1 MEAYKK
7 QATFTF
13 NNYFQL
19 KRSLHGNKDRRR
31 MLVKLR
37 KDLRKLGLSKRARR
51 VGLMQ
56 LAVRPCVVLERLPVS
71 SYKEKSLQSLHNNNK
86 NFMTSYKESQYEHRD
101 DAQKRRIEDSQD
113 LHQQSN
119 IQILSAAETASI
131 NTLDASK
138 TCRNEEQ
145 GCNLLE
151 KELSKPREKIINL
164 IQDFTQKATKKNSH
178 IDVTSTK
185 HMGVS
190 EKLDIKAAC
199 SLSSSKD
206 ELLKKQN
213 FTHKFANKNSCS
225 ESKINFSK
233 DRSISVPAKKMN
245 IFVNEECSSL
255 ENESSDTTVPL
266 RLTKHCSDPKRS
278 INSSE
283 DANVFA
289 RQHKKNISSLKT
301 KLDTLQECS
310 NESRIV
316 NISSECNIS
325 SSNIISEATANDF
338 TNENENVQLDLE
350 LVKHIDTSLQY
361 KGIRKNIRQ
370 TKINSKSKNL
380 STVNLHIGTN
390 SKVVIKRKVS
400 SRSSDQNALPIK
412 IRKKNE
418 INTSPDKVVPHS
430 NIEIFKY
437 KLDHT
442 NQRIR
447 GYIIRYKKRENYK
460 SRKRKKDKYK
470 TKREKLQKY
479 FEGSFDSNTS
489 ETEENSEILLNYRK
503 RRKQESDDLL
513 HDDKKLTHDTNLQRN
528 IEGINFNN
536 SYDFTTNFEKCATH
550 DATTDTEIED
560 EASIDK
566 RVTLANNKQENV
578 ESDNS
583 DNSCDSTACT
593 EKCYAIYNAADEVG
607 EASTRENETSVNN
620 SQENTEDISSDNLCD
635 SSASTEEDCAVKDAA
650 TKIEAKDGAL
660 VCTYDT
666 SSVNSQKNID
676 IVIFLDKVK
685 SDDSCDSTVTEK
697 YFMHDATIDEKIE
710 GRPGKHGTC
719 ANNSQINIEDAQSVK
734 ENCNNSC
741 DFTASSEECY
751 TTFDE
756 YATDEIED
764 RRASIRKRDTFAN
777 NSQKNITE
785 STILAKT
792 KSDNSCNCT
801 VNTEK
806 NYATPDTMTEKK
818 IVEPSIAEASICI
831 RDMSANNSQK
841 SIENAESIKENS
853 DSSCDS
859 TTNIEIHSMHDT
871 ATDEKVEN
879 RASKYISSTSAND
892 SQENKRNAIPV
903 KKQRVVNFLS
913 IVATENNSK
922 SDTRA
927 EQSKDNDLSTI
938 EIVLDE
944 NTSDMEDRNIDKQA
958 DMTCMPI
965 LQNQQE
971 NQEICNSDSVDL
983 TQDTR
988 RRAISNL
995 ELPIAFANDSALC
1008 NVNEKDSR
1016 GMSQTIKNLL
1026 KSNDILKDGK
1036 TSLDEFLM
1044 TTSEKNSLERRHDE
1058 SSFVQTTN
1066 SSTSLSQSNC
1076 NDNHSSDDDNSNN
1089 IEVEINIKPK
1099 LKFQISQKFSLKA
1112 SSSAVNS
1119 YIENL
1124 YTLKN
1129 NPNFLNEIFEI
1140 NHKSSERSKE
1150 TITSKRPENNM
1161 SLSDNQ
1167 NITAETEEIVYD
1179 SVFTVKDNAKCSQ
1192 QQNFQD
1198 SPILKEDEN
1207 AMDSN
1212 QRERNKCMQPVKT
1225 TTQITT
1231 ENNSVSSE
1239 LACGMSNLEK
1249 QIHDAST
1256 GDKRKIN
1263 EEQHSQDNTITKKIK
1278 SERVH
1283 NQQKDDKNASF
1294 IERKKI
1300 QIADNPEGI
1309 KTAYNMPDLG
1319 QQLPQTFLDVTHSK
1333 VRSITEINCQCAMKF
1348 SSLNASNIR
1357 KCVCLKICQ
1366 SAHSKSVSSQ
1376 STSHRSESLQL
1387 TSQSTL
1393 TQSTPHPSVSSQV
1406 TPTQSALSISSQLPS
1421 SQTAL
1426 PLLILSQLART
1437 QSVPCAS
1444 VPVQLA
1450 PTQSTLRPSVP
1461 FQVAPP
1467 LLILSQLAP
1476 TQSAPR
1482 PSLSFQV
1489 APTQSAPRVSV
1500 SFQLVRIQSAPRP
1513 SVSSQL
1519 APTQSTLRPSVPFQ
1533 VAPPLLI
1540 LSQLAPTQSALRLSL
1555 SFQVAPTQ
1563 SAPRVSVSFQF
1574 VPIQSAPRPSVS
1586 SQLAPTQST
1595 LRPSVPFQVAPPLL
1609 ILSQLAP
1616 IQSAPR
1622 PSLSFQVVPTQS
1634 APRVS
1639 VFFQLVP
1646 IQSAPRPSVSSQLAP
1661 TQSVSCPLV
1670 FSQLSSAQ
1678 SAPTPSTVRSSIS
1691 PYLTSQPTSRPSV
1704 RPQLISQSASDP
1716 SVSLQSTHLQLISQ
1730 LISKLPS
1737 YDTAINQIHFSSRTN
1752 APVTPV
1758 APVEINTPNVNN
1770 ERTNYNYTFQIIMK
1784 SLYDHI
1790 KYCRN
1795 FIRHTRIRHVTIE
1808 LTEKMYVHVKQI
1820 DLNLEKLK
1828 ILLCTKDTQDVLVRF

>member
-1 MEAYKK
+1 
-7 QATFTF
+7 
-13 NNYFQL
+13 
-19 KRSLHGNKDRRR
+19 
-31 MLVKLR
+31 
-37 KDLRKLGLSKRARR
+37 
-51 VGLMQ
+51 
-56 LAVRPCVVLERLPVS
+56 
-71 SYKEKSLQSLHNNNK
+71 EKSLQSLHNNNK

-119 IQILSAAETASI
+119 IQILNAAAETASI
-131 NTLDASK
+131 NILDASK

-185 HMGVS
+185 HMDVS

-213 FTHKFANKNSCS
+213 FTHKFANKNSY
-225 ESKINFSK
+225 
-233 DRSISVPAKKMN
+233 RSISVPAKKMN

-447 GYIIRYKKRENYK
+447 GNIIRYKKRENYK

-479 FEGSFDSNTS
+479 FERSFDSNTS
-489 ETEENSEILLNYRK
+489 ETEENNEILLNYRK
-503 RRKQESDDLL
+503 GRKQESDDLL

-593 EKCYAIYNAADEVG
+593 EKYYAIYNAADEVG

-620 SQENTEDISSDNLCD
+620 SQENTEDISSDNSCD
-635 SSASTEEDCAVKDAA
+635 SSASTEEDCAIKDAA

-666 SSVNSQKNID
+666 SSTNSQKNID

-806 NYATPDTMTEKK
+806 NYATPDTTTEKK

-871 ATDEKVEN
+871 LLQKKSLIEERPKIIENSHETSNVATSNSSTENEAPSQFSCNTKDQNNEIYNDGNEMINKDLNDKMRNDENIAVLNSTEIQFESLNISPSLKQSSLNNMSDLVSSIEKCKSTEITQHETHAETISKSYLAQQEDPINERSDDSDTTSKSSFKLYIDESSQNLDEQCEIPFSQEDNLSISQDSASLINTTKCKSTKLIQGDSEEIHEKQVESIEFCLNAQQEDSTNSSIDESSGSFRELYIDENSKESENDKQCDEISSSEKDNLITSQDSASYDTMYESTKIPQVTEKHAETISEFCSDAQQEDFSNEQSNNSIDEVFESSGKLYTDE
-879 RASKYISSTSAND
+879 SA
-892 SQENKRNAIPV
+892 
-903 KKQRVVNFLS
+903 
-913 IVATENNSK
+913 
-922 SDTRA
+922 
-927 EQSKDNDLSTI
+927 
-938 EIVLDE
+938 E
-944 NTSDMEDRNIDKQA
+944 NTKVALTFSKNISETNSA
-958 DMTCMPI
+958 DI
-965 LQNQQE
+965 RQE
-971 NQEICNSDSVDL
+971 FVTE
-983 TQDTR
+983 TQDTENTEEENSQQSLLKIEEMCLQEMPLIKGESSTR
-988 RRAISNL
+988 EHATELTYLSEDNNDIIEFLEDTKEEKIIIDHDDINMIVKKEEIIDTHGDINL
-995 ELPIAFANDSALC
+995 IIEYLEEEKMIKDIHNDNTINEQLQQTYQTSLC
-1008 NVNEKDSR
+1008 NFVQENDPVDVNEKKEISAENNVLNVN
-1016 GMSQTIKNLL
+1016 TAEC
-1026 KSNDILKDGK
+1026 
-1036 TSLDEFLM
+1036 TSVE
-1044 TTSEKNSLERRHDE
+1044 
-1058 SSFVQTTN
+1058 
-1066 SSTSLSQSNC
+1066 
-1076 NDNHSSDDDNSNN
+1076 NDND
-1089 IEVEINIKPK
+1089 
-1099 LKFQISQKFSLKA
+1099 
-1112 SSSAVNS
+1112 
-1119 YIENL
+1119 
-1124 YTLKN
+1124 
-1129 NPNFLNEIFEI
+1129 
-1140 NHKSSERSKE
+1140 
-1150 TITSKRPENNM
+1150 
-1161 SLSDNQ
+1161 
-1167 NITAETEEIVYD
+1167 
-1179 SVFTVKDNAKCSQ
+1179 
-1192 QQNFQD
+1192 
-1198 SPILKEDEN
+1198 
-1207 AMDSN
+1207 
-1212 QRERNKCMQPVKT
+1212 
-1225 TTQITT
+1225 
-1231 ENNSVSSE
+1231 
-1239 LACGMSNLEK
+1239 
-1249 QIHDAST
+1249 
-1256 GDKRKIN
+1256 
-1263 EEQHSQDNTITKKIK
+1263 
-1278 SERVH
+1278 
-1283 NQQKDDKNASF
+1283 
-1294 IERKKI
+1294 
-1300 QIADNPEGI
+1300 
-1309 KTAYNMPDLG
+1309 
-1319 QQLPQTFLDVTHSK
+1319 SK
-1333 VRSITEINCQCAMKF
+1333 VTDIIPSILELIRIVDPRSSRRLA
-1348 SSLNASNIR
+1348 AS
-1357 KCVCLKICQ
+1357 
-1366 SAHSKSVSSQ
+1366 
-1376 STSHRSESLQL
+1376 
-1387 TSQSTL
+1387 
-1393 TQSTPHPSVSSQV
+1393 
-1406 TPTQSALSISSQLPS
+1406 
-1421 SQTAL
+1421 
-1426 PLLILSQLART
+1426 ILSQNG
-1437 QSVPCAS
+1437 
-1444 VPVQLA
+1444 
-1450 PTQSTLRPSVP
+1450 STTVTVVVGNGGGGGGGDGDGDGDDNGGGGGSGGGGSSWWGCTCRP
-1461 FQVAPP
+1461 FRH
-1467 LLILSQLAP
+1467 LYI
-1476 TQSAPR
+1476 TI
-1482 PSLSFQV
+1482 
-1489 APTQSAPRVSV
+1489 
-1500 SFQLVRIQSAPRP
+1500 RIN
-1513 SVSSQL
+1513 SS
-1519 APTQSTLRPSVPFQ
+1519 
-1533 VAPPLLI
+1533 
-1540 LSQLAPTQSALRLSL
+1540 LRLVY
-1555 SFQVAPTQ
+1555 FTD
-1563 SAPRVSVSFQF
+1563 
-1574 VPIQSAPRPSVS
+1574 I
-1586 SQLAPTQST
+1586 T
-1595 LRPSVPFQVAPPLL
+1595 
-1609 ILSQLAP
+1609 
-1616 IQSAPR
+1616 
-1622 PSLSFQVVPTQS
+1622 
-1634 APRVS
+1634 
-1639 VFFQLVP
+1639 
-1646 IQSAPRPSVSSQLAP
+1646 
-1661 TQSVSCPLV
+1661 
-1670 FSQLSSAQ
+1670 
-1678 SAPTPSTVRSSIS
+1678 
-1691 PYLTSQPTSRPSV
+1691 
-1704 RPQLISQSASDP
+1704 
-1716 SVSLQSTHLQLISQ
+1716 
-1730 LISKLPS
+1730 
-1737 YDTAINQIHFSSRTN
+1737 
-1752 APVTPV
+1752 
-1758 APVEINTPNVNN
+1758 
-1770 ERTNYNYTFQIIMK
+1770 
-1784 SLYDHI
+1784 
-1790 KYCRN
+1790 
-1795 FIRHTRIRHVTIE
+1795 
-1808 LTEKMYVHVKQI
+1808 
-1820 DLNLEKLK
+1820 
-1828 ILLCTKDTQDVLVRF
+1828 